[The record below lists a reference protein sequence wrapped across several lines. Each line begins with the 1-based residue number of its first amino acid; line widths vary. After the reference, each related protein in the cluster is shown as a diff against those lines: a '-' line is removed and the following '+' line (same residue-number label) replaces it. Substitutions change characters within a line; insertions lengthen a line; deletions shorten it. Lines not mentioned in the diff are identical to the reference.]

1 MSRPAEQPLSNLPI
15 GVFVTLQKVKPV
27 GALQARRHS
36 SGVIGLY
43 WRYSIGGLSER
54 VPLGLYD
61 SRAAPKS
68 LLQTSTGYSLAA
80 ATRAAE
86 SLALEHHQS
95 RDLGGRPALLAA
107 RDQAKREATE
117 ARRRAATNTLEG
129 LLFAYCDHLESIG
142 RRSHKDARN
151 IFKLHV
157 IEAWPHLAAIPAK
170 EVQSEHFADMMRKLI
185 DAGKGRTANKL
196 RSYARAAFQIAK
208 AAKSKPSIPVS
219 FKGYEINSNPVADI
233 EPDETQN
240 RVDKRPLSAN
250 EMRKYWQAIR
260 RLPGFRGPCYDC
272 TSSRAGSASSNSLA
286 SRPRISGGNRSCSM
300 MGKAGRA
307 DRRDHTLCH

>member
-1 MSRPAEQPLSNLPI
+1 MTWA
-15 GVFVTLQKVKPV
+15 
-27 GALQARRHS
+27 GAL
-36 SGVIGLY
+36 
-43 WRYSIGGLSER
+43 LSW
-54 VPLGLYD
+54 P
-61 SRAAPKS
+61 
-68 LLQTSTGYSLAA
+68 
-80 ATRAAE
+80 
-86 SLALEHHQS
+86 LEH
-95 RDLGGRPALLAA
+95 
-107 RDQAKREATE
+107 QAKREASE
-117 ARRRAATNTLEG
+117 ARLRAATNTLES

-196 RSYARAAFQIAK
+196 RRAMPVLRFRFAK
-208 AAKSKPSIPVS
+208 AAKSRPSIPVS
-219 FKGYEINSNPVADI
+219 FKAYEINSNPVADI

-260 RLPGFRGPCYDC
+260 RLPGFRGSLLRLHLLTGGQRIEQLVSLQTADIGRESILLHDGKGGPGPGASTPHCAPDKEAKKALAEC
-272 TSSRAGSASSNSLA
+272 GPSGLFALSTDGGETHVAATTLSGWAAAAAMDSIDGFQAKRIRSGVETLLAAVGIFQDIRGRLQSHGLRRCSSQAL
-286 SRPRISGGNRSCSM
+286 
-300 MGKAGRA
+300 
-307 DRRDHTLCH
+307 